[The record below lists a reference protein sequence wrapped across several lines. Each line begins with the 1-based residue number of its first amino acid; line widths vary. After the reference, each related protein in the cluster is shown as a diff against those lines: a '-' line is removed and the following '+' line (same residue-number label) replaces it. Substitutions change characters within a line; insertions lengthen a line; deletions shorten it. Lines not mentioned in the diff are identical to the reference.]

1 MIRLANERNEV
12 AKQFLAR
19 KAGILLSSTCAV
31 IRSSTASKPGHWK
44 RSTTYGTL
52 YGSNVVGDNQSY
64 ANKGVATSQPEEYCN
79 FVFSVT
85 S

>member
-1 MIRLANERNEV
+1 MKGIKLRSN
-12 AKQFLAR
+12 FLPE

-31 IRSSTASKPGHWK
+31 IRSSMTSKPGHWK

-64 ANKGVATSQPEEYCN
+64 ANKGVATSQPGESCN